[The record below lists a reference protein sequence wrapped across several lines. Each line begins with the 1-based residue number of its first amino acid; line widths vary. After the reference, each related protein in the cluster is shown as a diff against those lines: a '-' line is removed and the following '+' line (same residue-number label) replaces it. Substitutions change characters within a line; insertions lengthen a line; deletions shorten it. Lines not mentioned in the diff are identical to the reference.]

1 MPVYAEQVEVT
12 SRLARFETSR
22 DELLRIVE
30 FSVRARGDATPDD
43 PASAAGWFAYSYG
56 TRGLRNVFLAKG
68 WQLRRT
74 DNIESVYNPTT
85 GDKIVFQNAE
95 RAGDLF
101 RDPIAISRKGPASA
115 RAVDLGQ
122 GELWPEIRKAEV
134 REITAHHW
142 YLFVQADGDD
152 VRAELSF
159 PRAIENAKFD
169 GFDDRI
175 ILLQKG
181 EWQGIDLDEK
191 DDPNLE
197 FDVDV
202 TRK

>member
-1 MPVYAEQVEVT
+1 MPVIAERFEVA
-12 SRLARFETSR
+12 SRLERFDTNH
-22 DELLRIVE
+22 DELLAIVE
-30 FSVRARGDATPDD
+30 LSVRARGDATPDD

-56 TRGLRNVFLAKG
+56 TRGLRNLFLAKG
-68 WQLRRT
+68 WELRRT
-74 DNIESVYNPTT
+74 DNIESVYNPNT

-95 RAGDLF
+95 RAGDLL

-134 REITAHHW
+134 REIAAPHW
-142 YLFVQADGDD
+142 YLFVQADGED

-159 PRAIENAKFD
+159 PKAIENEKFD

-181 EWQGIDLDEK
+181 EWQGIDLNDNDE
-191 DDPNLE
+191 PNLD
-197 FDVDV
+197 FDVNV